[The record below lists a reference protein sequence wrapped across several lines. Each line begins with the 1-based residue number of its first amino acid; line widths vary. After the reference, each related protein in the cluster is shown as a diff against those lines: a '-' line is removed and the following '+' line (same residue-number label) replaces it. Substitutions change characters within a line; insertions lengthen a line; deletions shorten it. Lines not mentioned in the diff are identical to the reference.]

1 MYIQLGIPL
10 LESIL
15 YQNIELYMEME
26 IKFEIFFSSV
36 KFAAIT
42 RRRFDVHTTSIT
54 FKRRRMDV
62 KTTPCA
68 YWDIEPVT
76 DIIA

>member
-15 YQNIELYMEME
+15 YQNIELYME

-36 KFAAIT
+36 KLNLFPLQAHDVVSMSIQRPKRSNDVAWMSKQ
-42 RRRFDVHTTSIT
+42 RRVRTGI
-54 FKRRRMDV
+54 
-62 KTTPCA
+62 
-68 YWDIEPVT
+68 
-76 DIIA
+76 